1 MPLAT
6 RVVAGLKRRLFPE
19 RPRGVNLSRD
29 LRDFLDVRSVR
40 GVVDVGANVGQ
51 SAQFFHRLFP
61 AAHIIS
67 IEPVSAVFAQLLEA
81 TRTLPRVRCINAAI
95 GETERDVQINTFETT
110 QLSSIGCAVDS
121 KGVEMVRME
130 TLSSIMRR
138 VGLKQIDLLK
148 IDVEGY
154 ELQVIEGA
162 RELLESGGVPL
173 ILAEAGV
180 DDSNQRF
187 TSAWRL
193 QDALRH
199 YGYEV
204 YAFYDQSSW
213 ERHGS
218 LLYLNVLFTSPA
230 LRDAARCLG
239 RGQRVVLPANP
250 LDALPDTG
258 GMGSRVK

>member
-1 MPLAT
+1 MIPLAT
-6 RVVAGLKRRLFPE
+6 RVVNGLKRRLFPH
-19 RPRGVNLSRD
+19 RARGANFSRD
-29 LRDFLDVRSVR
+29 LRGFVDLQSVR

-51 SAQFFHRLFP
+51 SAHLFHRLFP

-95 GETERDVQINTFETT
+95 GESERDVQINTFETT
-110 QLSSIGCAVDS
+110 QLSSIECAVDS
-121 KGVEMVRME
+121 TGVEMVRME
-130 TLSSIMRR
+130 TLSAIVRR

-154 ELQVIEGA
+154 ELQVVEGA
-162 RELLESGGVPL
+162 RELLESGSVPL

-180 DDSNQRF
+180 NDSNQRF

-204 YAFYDQSSW
+204 YGFYDQSSW
-213 ERHGS
+213 KRDGS
-218 LLYLNVLFTSPA
+218 LLYLNVLFTSRR
-230 LRDAARCLG
+230 LRDAVRRTG
-239 RGQRVVLPANP
+239 RRQRVVFP
-250 LDALPDTG
+250 L
-258 GMGSRVK
+258 